1 MASTTGNDRKDDSKL
16 YMHKDAAECTAFM
29 ARVKAKVRPTDA
41 NAGKLAKLASI
52 GDASTITATKC
63 GLNDAEFELAHA
75 RPKARVSRSASQ

>member
-41 NAGKLAKLASI
+41 NAGKLA
-52 GDASTITATKC
+52 
-63 GLNDAEFELAHA
+63 
-75 RPKARVSRSASQ
+75 R

>member
-52 GDASTITATKC
+52 GDANQKEMEIEGFGKVTDKEIV
-63 GLNDAEFELAHA
+63 
-75 RPKARVSRSASQ
+75 VSDRD